1 LEWTWRGLEAKFR
14 GEKLYSLSKEGSGST
29 LLISQENFPI
39 AGLTIVEE
47 EWSQYQA
54 RETMS
59 HVFKIEEAT

>member
-1 LEWTWRGLEAKFR
+1 
-14 GEKLYSLSKEGSGST
+14 
-29 LLISQENFPI
+29 
-39 AGLTIVEE
+39 LTIVEE

>member
-14 GEKLYSLSKEGSGST
+14 GEELYSLSKEGTGST